1 MTDNFFFLGCHSEAD
16 TAEAQFIA
24 DSNEVIG
31 LQANDDITTQ
41 APLSTVEPIGERVY
55 SNAKNKHKISKMSHC
70 YVINQIYAHHVNVI
84 IDGCC

>member
-41 APLSTVEPIGERVY
+41 APLSTVEPIGESVY
-55 SNAKNKHKISKMSHC
+55 TNAKKFARW
-70 YVINQIYAHHVNVI
+70 VIVT
-84 IDGCC
+84 